1 MARAFG
7 KQHASKAVRNA
18 VGKGQQGAPVEVHR
32 FFFGA
37 SSADQFGLPNNGLD
51 GKSSCPP
58 AEEGASDEVVSRPDD
73 EFLGVL
79 KEDGQRVHQAVG
91 VPAAT
96 HGTGAAGGQGSN
108 AC

>member
-1 MARAFG
+1 M
-7 KQHASKAVRNA
+7 RNA
-18 VGKGQQGAPVEVHR
+18 AGKGQQRTTVEVHR

-37 SSADQFGLPNNGLD
+37 SSAHEFGLPNNGLD
-51 GKSSCPP
+51 GEFSCPP
-58 AEEGASDEVVSRPDD
+58 AEEGASDEIVSRPDD

-108 AC
+108 AG